1 LIAAGALGLNSKS
14 SALPRSDSAATQGP
28 DVSGVSAIPGTIATA
43 SASGRAT
50 AIQKPIAKKSG
61 TVKPVS
67 TSAKGTDSSSAS
79 SAAGSSASANAVSSS
94 TITTGDS
101 KVNCI
106 YANFPSGLD
115 QSVIDGITSLTGVTY
130 NCVSTF
136 ANPVASWT
144 RWEQPWMFIH
154 ANEGYSPWLAASPKH
169 QVVVAMDLI
178 PQSVSDNNDPDIWEQ
193 QCAGGD
199 FNQYATTLAKN
210 LVSYGAMPLRAC
222 R

>member
-1 LIAAGALGLNSKS
+1 
-14 SALPRSDSAATQGP
+14 
-28 DVSGVSAIPGTIATA
+28 
-43 SASGRAT
+43 
-50 AIQKPIAKKSG
+50 
-61 TVKPVS
+61 
-67 TSAKGTDSSSAS
+67 
-79 SAAGSSASANAVSSS
+79 
-94 TITTGDS
+94 
-101 KVNCI
+101 
-106 YANFPSGLD
+106 
-115 QSVIDGITSLTGVTY
+115 
-130 NCVSTF
+130 
-136 ANPVASWT
+136 
-144 RWEQPWMFIH
+144 MFIH